1 MAILKE
7 TNMWFILIVVFAYM
21 MPLTFSGNVAQ
32 VCRCEAGSETCS
44 TFHRE
49 PRSSLDVD
57 FAFCISL
64 EAPALHG
71 EKYSAVQLYDF
82 TKIKC
87 LNAKVSENQACFLK
101 TCLL

>member
-21 MPLTFSGNVAQ
+21 IPLVFSVNAEQ
-32 VCRCEAGSETCS
+32 VCSTDFQRNCWDQKQVLCVLLQAEPETCS
-44 TFHRE
+44 TFFRE
-49 PRSSLDVD
+49 PQSSLDVD

-71 EKYSAVQLYDF
+71 KNTQLCNCMILP
-82 TKIKC
+82 K
-87 LNAKVSENQACFLK
+87 
-101 TCLL
+101 

>member
-21 MPLTFSGNVAQ
+21 TPPEFSSNVEQ
-32 VCRCEAGSETCS
+32 VCSTGQVLHMLSQAEPETCS
-44 TFHRE
+44 TFLRE
-49 PRSSLDVD
+49 PQSSLDVD

-71 EKYSAVQLYDF
+71 GKNTQLCNCMILP
-82 TKIKC
+82 K
-87 LNAKVSENQACFLK
+87 
-101 TCLL
+101 